1 MDFLEE
7 EIEFTPGPVT
17 EYLHEA
23 LDPDA
28 VERLAQIL
36 RTAASP
42 VIVVGTEVAR
52 YGAIAALERLSDLV
66 DASVLGEIKGADL
79 AFPNTNPR
87 YVGKLTASSP
97 ALEGADVVVLLGA
110 ELTEGLAMPLPDFGD
125 SLVVQVT
132 VDPLALR
139 RQYAGQVGILSHPGR
154 LLDAVADRLAEGGA
168 VPVSSGGRVRGLRE
182 RWEAGREALRSRL
195 LGEADGAVS
204 AAHIADLIHR
214 LGGSETIVANQC
226 GSAEGFIDTLVDYG
240 APWTYFG
247 LSGKASAQG
256 WGAPAAV
263 GIQMARPDRRVIAV
277 LGDGGFMF
285 NSTAIH
291 TAAAYDV
298 PVVYLVLDNG
308 GWRDVATVTGAMG
321 SSLGE
326 PGAEDAMRWTFRPP
340 IDHASYARS
349 LGLKSWRA
357 SNPEELESAFAAA
370 FAEDGPTLIQVA
382 SAMGDVRVFGQA
394 FA

>member
-168 VPVSSGGRVRGLRE
+168 DP
-182 RWEAGREALRSRL
+182 
-195 LGEADGAVS
+195 
-204 AAHIADLIHR
+204 
-214 LGGSETIVANQC
+214 
-226 GSAEGFIDTLVDYG
+226 
-240 APWTYFG
+240 
-247 LSGKASAQG
+247 
-256 WGAPAAV
+256 
-263 GIQMARPDRRVIAV
+263 
-277 LGDGGFMF
+277 
-285 NSTAIH
+285 
-291 TAAAYDV
+291 
-298 PVVYLVLDNG
+298 
-308 GWRDVATVTGAMG
+308 
-321 SSLGE
+321 
-326 PGAEDAMRWTFRPP
+326 
-340 IDHASYARS
+340 
-349 LGLKSWRA
+349 
-357 SNPEELESAFAAA
+357 
-370 FAEDGPTLIQVA
+370 
-382 SAMGDVRVFGQA
+382 
-394 FA
+394 